1 MLTEAELQAV
11 FDAACQAQE
20 ETLRA
25 YHALTLTRAIALR
38 RLRYVQRKKKGQ
50 QEKSHA

>member
-11 FDAACQAQE
+11 FDAASHAQE
-20 ETLRA
+20 EALRV
-25 YHALTLTRAIALR
+25 YHALTLARSIALR
-38 RLRYVQRKKKGQ
+38 RLRYAQRKKKGQ